1 MGGAPCVSDQAI
13 HVHSRAYLG
22 RLFGD
27 TPMSHKRLL
36 EPSSSQSRDMSPQK
50 MMHRGME
57 FEKKKELRPAF
68 CVERGIAA
76 RNPTRNG

>member
-1 MGGAPCVSDQAI
+1 MGGAPCLSDQAI

-36 EPSSSQSRDMSPQK
+36 EPSSSQSRDASTEVDAQ
-50 MMHRGME
+50 
-57 FEKKKELRPAF
+57 
-68 CVERGIAA
+68 
-76 RNPTRNG
+76 